1 MKKDKI
7 KTFTSHIQKNK
18 WFYLVPDISG
28 VNMHVNMTIYVH
40 LEALKITQS
49 NDGVVIDYQ
58 IAWGSTTKYKN

>member
-28 VNMHVNMTIYVH
+28 VNMHVNLTIYLH

-58 IAWGSTTKYKN
+58 KARSSAAKYKN